1 MEEIRL
7 KSVFGNEL
15 RIASGAEEFFTDN
28 PSNFVTLVFGEKG
41 IVLEKRELK
50 KLKEFISNIQ

>member
-15 RIASGAEEFFTDN
+15 RIASGAEEFFMDN
-28 PSNFVTLVFGEKG
+28 PKNFITLVFGEKG
-41 IVLEKRELK
+41 IVLEKRELN
-50 KLKEFISNIQ
+50 KLKDFICNIQ